1 MRRSLNL
8 YRRMELLEDRLAPV
22 GDPLIIE
29 VQFVSADKSIVGGFQ
44 ARVDRA
50 PGPAKRSRAGVRS
63 YR

>member
-44 ARVDRA
+44 VEEARLA
-50 PGPAKRSRAGVRS
+50 TP
-63 YR
+63 